1 MKKLFSI
8 RYLTLWCFLLLL
20 AVFFLLSLRPFASA
34 ARLAVGTARG
44 EEAIAVLEG
53 GFNEALPKKTLFVT
67 LNGGFRRLLG
77 ERAVNERYRL
87 DNGQLT
93 YVIPETDVE
102 GIAANTAAFAQ
113 TLQTEGIPFL
123 YVNAPFKTDEADKQ
137 LPVGVEDYANE
148 NADRFL
154 TLLRENGVDVLDL
167 REREKTAGLDH
178 YSLFYPTD
186 HHWTAE
192 TGFWAFQ
199 EIAAYLAAGDPG
211 FAVDGRIL
219 DLSEYDRTVY
229 PDCFLGSHGRRVGPW
244 YAGMDDL
251 TVITPRF
258 ETHPYIFIDDLNLL
272 REGTFTEAFL
282 FPEELEGS
290 PFDHSRYDVYL
301 GGEYG
306 LMRVYNNSRA
316 EELPVQSTPKRLM
329 VFKDSF
335 SLVVAPFL
343 SLGYDEVE
351 WLDLRLLDIDVMD
364 YIRDFAPD
372 AVLVL
377 YNPGALEDNNREMF
391 EFLTAE
397 KT

>member
-1 MKKLFSI
+1 MKKLCSI
-8 RYLTLWCFLLLL
+8 RYLTLWCFVLFL
-20 AVFFLLSLRPFASA
+20 AAFFLVSLRPFASA
-34 ARLAVGTARG
+34 ARNAVRTARG
-44 EEAIAVLEG
+44 EEAVAALES

-67 LNGGFRRLLG
+67 INGGFCRILG

-93 YVIPETDVE
+93 YVIPETEVE
-102 GIAANTAAFAQ
+102 GIADNTIAFAQ
-113 TLQTEGIPFL
+113 TLQAEGIPFF
-123 YVNAPFKTDEADKQ
+123 YVSTPFKTDEADKQ

-154 TLLRENGVDVLDL
+154 TLLRASGVEALDL
-167 REREKTAGLDH
+167 REREKAEGLDH

-199 EIAAYLAAGDPG
+199 EIAAYLAEKDPG
-211 FAVDGRIL
+211 FTVDGRIL
-219 DLSEYDRTVY
+219 DPEQYERTVY
-229 PDCFLGSHGRRVGPW
+229 PQIFLGSHGRRVGPW

-258 ETHPYIFIDDLNLL
+258 DTRPYVFIDDLNQM
-272 REGTFTEAFL
+272 REGSFAEVFL
-282 FPEELEGS
+282 FPEELEGD
-290 PFDHSRYDVYL
+290 PFTHSRYDVYL

-306 LMRVYNNSRA
+306 LMRMYNDSRA
-316 EELPVQSTPKRLM
+316 QDLPVQSTPKRLM

-343 SLGYDEVE
+343 ALGYDEVE
-351 WLDLRLLDIDVMD
+351 WLDLRLLDIDVMA

-377 YNPGALEDNNREMF
+377 YNPGALEDNNRVMF
-391 EFLTAE
+391 DFLAAE
-397 KT
+397 KS